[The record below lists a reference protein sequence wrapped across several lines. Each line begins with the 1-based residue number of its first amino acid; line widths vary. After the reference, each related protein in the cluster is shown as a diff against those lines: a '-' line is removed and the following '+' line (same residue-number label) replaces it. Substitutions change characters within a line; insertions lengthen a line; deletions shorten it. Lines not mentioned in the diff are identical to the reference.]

1 MHEVK
6 LLSFPHERLE
16 RLERVVA
23 KHNRRLD
30 HHGRKALLHGVE
42 AGTPAI
48 VARYAEEHA
57 AHNVALEYKL
67 LGATTEVAEAVAA
80 APVAAA

>member
-23 KHNRRLD
+23 KHDKTLN
-30 HHGRKALLHGVE
+30 HEQRKALLHGVE
-42 AGTPAI
+42 AGQPAI

-57 AHNVALEYKL
+57 AHNVALEYQLQDAKVEI
-67 LGATTEVAEAVAA
+67 GEAAN
-80 APVAAA
+80 

>member
-1 MHEVK
+1 MHGVK
-6 LLSFPHERLE
+6 LLSFPHMHLE

-30 HHGRKALLHGVE
+30 HSQRKAWLHAVE
-42 AGTPAI
+42 AGTPTI
-48 VARYAEEHA
+48 VARCAEEHA

-67 LGATTEVAEAVAA
+67 LGATTEVSDTAA
-80 APVAAA
+80 AT